1 MPYLLISIIL
11 IIIAKQK
18 KGENISKFL
27 NILATIILCIFIFS
41 NIRGCMGLNH
51 VNVDLS
57 PIDTSNIKV
66 ELSDYNKTSVPIGV
80 GEYSFEK
87 DKYSDGMYFCLDV
100 IKNSNSPWCGAI
112 TAEIEF
118 FDEQNNSIGKDIAK
132 SGSLRMDMGDR
143 LKFGFSTNDG
153 KIVYNHK
160 EIFKIILSSIYEEN
174 DLHRFLKSNF
184 NSIKYELQKY
194 IDEKNYDMF
203 CSKLES
209 VRKEYPREEFPDENI
224 ILDDMENSVSGVK
237 TQKEIS
243 ANSTDNVINKAETP
257 QSNEKTTYSA
267 VAKENIPPKSY
278 KNNCSYVSSN
288 ALLRNN
294 LSYKNEPVCVG
305 GIVSN
310 VLPVQKDK
318 LQSTLEY
325 TGLSNT
331 SNLYGAVIADPEGVI
346 AIVYDENTTGGQIT
360 VGSNIVVYGEC
371 IGSTELTTISTYSGG
386 GKVKVPFVR
395 LRYLEY

>member
-1 MPYLLISIIL
+1 M
-11 IIIAKQK
+11 IAKRK
-18 KGENISKFL
+18 KGTNISKFL
-27 NILATIILCIFIFS
+27 NVIAAIILCVFIFS
-41 NIRGCMGLNH
+41 NIRGCMRVNN

-57 PIDTSNIKV
+57 PVDTSNIKV
-66 ELSDYNKTSVPIGV
+66 ELSGYNKTSVPIGV

-100 IKNSNSPWCGAI
+100 SKNSNSPWCGAI

-118 FDEQNNSIGKDIAK
+118 FDEQNNSIGKDVAK

-153 KIVYNHK
+153 KIVYNQK
-160 EIFKIILSSIYEEN
+160 EIVRIVLSSIYEED
-174 DLHRFLKSNF
+174 DLYRFLKSNF
-184 NSIKYELQKY
+184 NSKKYELQRC
-194 IDEKNYDMF
+194 IDEKNYDVF
-203 CSKLES
+203 YSKLES
-209 VRKEYPREEFPDENI
+209 VRNEYPREQFPDENI
-224 ILDDMENSVSGVK
+224 ILDDMENSVGGVK
-237 TQKEIS
+237 SQKDTS
-243 ANSTDNVINKAETP
+243 ANGEDNAINKAETP
-257 QSNEKTTYSA
+257 QSNEKNTNST
-267 VAKENIPPKSY
+267 VAKESIPPKSY
-278 KNNCSYVSSN
+278 KDSCSYVSSN

-294 LSYKNEPVCVG
+294 ISYKNEPVCVG

-310 VLPVQKDK
+310 VLPIQKDK
-318 LQSTLEY
+318 LQSALEY

-331 SNLYGAVIADPEGVI
+331 SNLYGAVVADPEGVI
-346 AIVYDENTTGGQIT
+346 AVVYDEYTVGGQIA
-360 VGSNIVVYGEC
+360 VGSNVVVYGEC

>member
-11 IIIAKQK
+11 ILIAKRKKGTNTGKILNIIA
-18 KGENISKFL
+18 
-27 NILATIILCIFIFS
+27 TIFWCIFIFS
-41 NIRGCMGLNH
+41 NVKGCMRLNNI
-51 VNVDLS
+51 NVDLS
-57 PIDTSNIKV
+57 PVDTSNIAV
-66 ELSDYNKTSVPIGV
+66 ELNDYNKTSVPIGV

-87 DKYSDGMYFCLDV
+87 DKYSEGMYFCLDV
-100 IKNSNSPWCGAI
+100 SKNSNSPWCGAI

-118 FDEQNNSIGKDIAK
+118 FDEQNNSIGKDAAK

-153 KIVYNHK
+153 KIIYNQK
-160 EIFKIILSSIYEEN
+160 EVVKIVLSSIYEE
-174 DLHRFLKSNF
+174 DDIYRFLKSNF
-184 NSIKYELQKY
+184 NNKKYELQKC

-203 CSKLES
+203 YSKLES
-209 VRKEYPREEFPDENI
+209 VRNEYPREQFADENM
-224 ILDDMENSVSGVK
+224 ILDDMENSISGAKSQAEPSSQNVEKSVSKG
-237 TQKEIS
+237 
-243 ANSTDNVINKAETP
+243 ETT
-257 QSNEKTTYSA
+257 QSNEKSNNTA
-267 VAKENIPPKSY
+267 IAKENIPPQSY
-278 KNNCSYVSSN
+278 KNSCSYVSSN

-294 LSYKNEPVCVG
+294 ISYKNEPVCVG

-310 VLPVQKDK
+310 ILPIQKDK
-318 LQSTLEY
+318 LQSALEY

-331 SNLYGAVIADPEGVI
+331 SNIYGAVIADPEGVI
-346 AIVYDENTTGGQIT
+346 AIVYDENTAGGQIT